1 LGISRFVFYF
11 FAFISVIIVASIIN
25 SLVHRRPRSA
35 FMTFRIYLVLIAIYG
50 IVLLA
55 TTLALPIRTLQINEA
70 QFSGD
75 WSITP
80 TNLRRVPHDLD
91 EDYEV
96 DFRLTNRSDTDL
108 SGPKGLI
115 VYLLTEDGTR
125 YNPVAMPGEPRF
137 DVPLKPRKTITTTR
151 RFVMPTNLNRVEL
164 VMAREGFRL
173 GWFLIG
179 RSEFDGRTVIVLQ

>member
-1 LGISRFVFYF
+1 
-11 FAFISVIIVASIIN
+11 
-25 SLVHRRPRSA
+25 
-35 FMTFRIYLVLIAIYG
+35 MTFRIYLVLVAIYG

-55 TTLALPIRTLQINEA
+55 TTLAMPIRTLQINEP

-96 DFRLTNRSDTDL
+96 DFRLANRSSADL

-115 VYLLTEDGTR
+115 VYLLSEDGTR
-125 YNPVAMPGEPRF
+125 YNPIAMPGEPRF
-137 DVPLKPRKTITTTR
+137 DVPVKPRKAITTTR

-164 VMAREGFRL
+164 VMVREGLRL

-179 RSEFDGRTVIVLQ
+179 RSEFDGRTVIMLQ

>member
-1 LGISRFVFYF
+1 MGISRFVFYF
-11 FAFISVIIVASIIN
+11 FAFISVIIIASIIK

-35 FMTFRIYLVLIAIYG
+35 FMTLRIYLVLVALYG

-55 TTLALPIRTLQINEA
+55 VTLALPIRTLPMNEP

-96 DFRLTNRSDTDL
+96 DFRLANRSNADL
-108 SGPKGLI
+108 SGPDRLI
-115 VYLLTEDGTR
+115 VYLLSEDGTR
-125 YNPVAMPGEPRF
+125 FNPVAAPSQPRF
-137 DVPLKPRKTITTTR
+137 DVSVKPRKAITTTR
-151 RFVMPTNLNRVEL
+151 KFILPSNLNRVEL
-164 VMAREGFRL
+164 VIAKEGLRF

-179 RSEFDGRTVIVLQ
+179 RSEFDGKTIIMLQ

>member
-11 FAFISVIIVASIIN
+11 FAVISVIILASIIN

-35 FMTFRIYLVLIAIYG
+35 FMTFRIYLVLAAIYG

-55 TTLALPIRTLQINEA
+55 TMLALPIRTIQINEP
-70 QFSGD
+70 QYSGD

-80 TNLRRVPHDLD
+80 TNVRRVPHDLD

-96 DFRLTNRSDTDL
+96 DFRLANRSNAEL
-108 SGPKGLI
+108 AGPKGLI

-125 YNPVAMPGEPRF
+125 YNPIAMPSEAHF
-137 DVPLKPRKTITTTR
+137 DVPVKPTKAVTTTR

-164 VMAREGFRL
+164 VIVREGFRL

-179 RSEFDGRTVIVLQ
+179 RSEFDGRTVIMLQ